1 MDEQFTRVTTVK
13 ESQTTSTIT
22 TGDQTWAPTGLF
34 LQNSLHPRSQEE
46 ETNWQKMISQLF
58 VFQQAV
64 VSSPNM
70 EHLDSTCVD
79 DIHEKSSFKPF
90 LVKSRLGWLEDK

>member
-13 ESQTTSTIT
+13 ESQTTSTTT
-22 TGDQTWAPTGLF
+22 TGDQTWAPTGLS
-34 LQNSLHPRSQEE
+34 LQISLLPRSQEE
-46 ETNWQKMISQLF
+46 ETNWGKKRFLL